1 MLADPL
7 STTDVVTD
15 FPRKLGEFTLQAELG
30 RGGSGVVFAALWGH
44 REIALKVL
52 HPDQIA
58 TDKFREQ
65 FLMEARR
72 LSELAHPGVVK
83 VLAVGVID
91 ERPYVA
97 MERLRG
103 ETLAERLMRGAL
115 PLALALEIAQQLAA
129 AVAAMHTRNL
139 VHRDLKPENVFLV
152 DAQHAV
158 LLDFGI
164 AKDLFSSPSTT
175 TQDGGIRG
183 TPAYMAPERFFGQ
196 AAGVATDVYELAVV
210 VYAMIAARLPWD
222 SISDPAARLDPK
234 PLVEA
239 PSAID
244 SLLRTAMSTR
254 AANRPTSVADFAAQ
268 LRVSGGDDDSQPHE
282 TQPLPA
288 QVGESGAAQPVA
300 EMGTGPTLSLA
311 SPTPSSSAPG
321 ESAHAGATPPWFSRV
336 TPTVNPRSH
345 LAGRDR
351 NVEPHGV
358 DDAAKVA
365 ANIAQP
371 WPSREQADQVTL
383 DAASVA
389 AHTARSTRRPVVTG
403 AIALVAVVSSGVMWW
418 QLRDRPA
425 SALSATRV
433 LPPVVMLPAASDP
446 WNIDGTA
453 RNPSEVGSGSAG
465 VASLLATPGA
475 QPTQGLERGAERPT
489 SEATAEDTAVAASIA
504 TAITRVPHGTS
515 IIATASLSGWRRNAD
530 AMRIIEVALAK
541 PTVVELLAAMP
552 ACMGDLVS
560 HAQWVVVSAKSRGME
575 DGYIVQL
582 GGIASAQ
589 AAQACLAADNVDG
602 PLDGKVRAT
611 WARILDGT
619 LLWRDQTLVFSSYR
633 NVTAAK
639 VWTGGRG
646 FGLVGR
652 SRELYARVQPGAALA
667 LVADMPNGPVVDGL
681 PAGTD
686 VVASVGLPVGKVVVE
701 LSAETRN
708 VADAEALEASGKKQ
722 LATMLGASNELINVA
737 VSRDGNVVR
746 LHGKLPPMILHV
758 VASALAE

>member
-7 STTDVVTD
+7 STTEVATV

-65 FLMEARR
+65 FLVEARR

-83 VLAVGVID
+83 VLSVGVID
-91 ERPYVA
+91 DRPYVA

-103 ETLAERLMRGAL
+103 ETLAERLTRGAL
-115 PLALALEIAQQLAA
+115 PLPMALELAQQLAA
-129 AVAAMHTRNL
+129 AVAAMHARNL

-210 VYAMIAARLPWD
+210 IYAMIAARLPWD
-222 SISDPAARLDPK
+222 SLTDPAARLDPK

-239 PSAID
+239 PLAID

-254 AANRPTSVADFAAQ
+254 AANRPISVAEFAAQ
-268 LRVSGGDDDSQPHE
+268 LRVSGGDEDSPPHE

-288 QVGESGAAQPVA
+288 QGSEAGAAGQA
-300 EMGTGPTLSLA
+300 QLGADIASGPTLSLPLLNPA
-311 SPTPSSSAPG
+311 GAATSGPV
-321 ESAHAGATPPWFSRV
+321 HAGATPPWFSRV
-336 TPTVNPRSH
+336 TTTANN
-345 LAGRDR
+345 LAH
-351 NVEPHGV
+351 HGV
-358 DDAAKVA
+358 NNAANDAAHV
-365 ANIAQP
+365 AQP
-371 WPSREQADQVTL
+371 WLSSEPANQPTL
-383 DAASVA
+383 EAAAVEARS
-389 AHTARSTRRPVVTG
+389 ARSTKRPVVAG
-403 AIALVAVVSSGVMWW
+403 AIALVAVVSGGVIWW

-425 SALSATRV
+425 SALSAPRV
-433 LPPVVMLPAASDP
+433 LPEVVMLPAASDP

-453 RNPSEVGSGSAG
+453 ARSASEEGSGSAG
-465 VASLLATPGA
+465 VANLTAGATPTHGVA
-475 QPTQGLERGAERPT
+475 PGVTLPN
-489 SEATAEDTAVAASIA
+489 SEVSADDTAVAANIA
-504 TAITRVPHGTS
+504 TAITRLPHGTS
-515 IIATASLSGWRRNAD
+515 IIATASLLGWRRNSD
-530 AMRIIEVALAK
+530 AMRIIDVAMAK
-541 PTVVELLAAMP
+541 PTVVEMLATMP
-552 ACMGDLVS
+552 TCMRDLVGR
-560 HAQWVVVSAKSRGME
+560 ATWVVVSAKSRGMA
-575 DGYIVQL
+575 DGFVVQL

-589 AAQACLAADNVDG
+589 AAQTCLAADATNG
-602 PLDGKVRAT
+602 SLDGRARAT
-611 WARILDGT
+611 WAGVVEGT
-619 LLWRDQTLVFSSYR
+619 LLWREQTLVFSSYR
-633 NVTAAK
+633 NVTAAQ
-639 VWTGGRG
+639 VWTGGSG

-652 SRELYARVQPGAALA
+652 SRELYTRVQPGAAFA

-686 VVASVGLPVGKVVVE
+686 VVASLALPVGKVVVE

-737 VSRDGNVVR
+737 VRRDGNVVR

-758 VASALAE
+758 VANALAE